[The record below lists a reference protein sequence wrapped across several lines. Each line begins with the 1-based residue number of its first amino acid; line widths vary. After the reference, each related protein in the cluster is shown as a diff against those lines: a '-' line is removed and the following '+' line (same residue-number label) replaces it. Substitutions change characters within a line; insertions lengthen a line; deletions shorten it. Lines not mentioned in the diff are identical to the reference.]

1 MTSAKRTEKYVPT
14 RPPIQ
19 ASPELRDWLR
29 EELDRLAQVA
39 NIGAVLRD
47 ELNTAPRMYL
57 AGLPSPIFLD
67 TTPKKLVNYTLF
79 GTLGDV
85 PIEPDPVTGTITLP
99 VDGFYKVTIYIV
111 GQQPENTQ
119 DETARLLIEYQ
130 GSLIELSVYEV
141 SSNKTDLMS
150 FASSFSRQFSAGETL
165 ALYMDATGT
174 LETFNFDG
182 TTLEV
187 TLVTAID
194 PQQFGEL
201 NMDPIVVP

>member
-85 PIEPDPVTGTITLP
+85 PIEPDPVAGTITLP